1 MASPLRV
8 LLAEDSV
15 ADAELVVRELRRAG
29 FAPEAVRVDTEAGF
43 LEQLHSEFDVI
54 LSDYDMPQF
63 SGIRALE
70 LFQEK
75 TLEIPFIIIS
85 GTIGEEIAV
94 QVMRLGAS
102 DYLLKD
108 RLTRLG
114 PAIRNALE
122 QTEERRSRLR
132 AEQSLREN
140 AAFIDDVL
148 NSLTAEVVVMSESG
162 EITAT
167 NEAWNRFSRGH
178 GASGFLGQNYL
189 AMCEQSARRFGEA
202 DGLAA
207 SAGIRS
213 VLDGS
218 AAAFR
223 MEYPCHTLAVE
234 RWFEM
239 GVSPLRGARS
249 GVVITHEEITG
260 RKQAEEALR
269 LFRTL
274 VDQSNDTFEIIDP
287 PTGRFLD
294 VNAKGSAE
302 LGYRREEHLALHLWD
317 VEMTVTSSG
326 WPKLSASMQSAGS
339 GSGEGLH
346 RRKDGTTFP
355 IEFNAKWVRLDRD
368 YIVTVVRD
376 ITERKRAEAMLR
388 QTEERLYTVVE
399 NLSEGLVISDLDG
412 QLLHWNPAALRMHG
426 FTTLD
431 KGSAKPPSFRDI
443 FEFSTLD
450 GAVLP
455 PEWWPLARICRGE
468 SLRGVEVR
476 IRRLI
481 GNWRRVF
488 SYGGSI
494 VQDEEDAPLAFMT
507 IADVTERRQAEEALR
522 DLTEQLQLALQ
533 VSRMGVWRSDLR
545 SGDLTT
551 IQGGGPIS
559 GLPEEI
565 SPSSTEAFL
574 ALIHPA
580 DRPGVVA
587 RLRQATETGEPY
599 DSEFRIVLPDG
610 SPRWVSAQGRCTRD
624 PAGKPAVMIGVD
636 LDITERKM
644 AEAALRE
651 AKETLEGKVAE
662 RTAELQSAKERAE
675 SADKLKSQFL
685 ANMSHELRTPLNGV
699 LGFTEFLID
708 EKAGS
713 INARQKEYLTDVH
726 NSGSHLLQ
734 LINDVLDLAKVES
747 GQDNLRVSTFSPGKA
762 IEEVCAVV
770 KGIANKKRVELAARV
785 APELSAVSLDEKKFK
800 QICYNLISN
809 AVKFTDAGGRVS
821 LEAGAPVAGWFNFRV
836 TDTGIGIKAE
846 DLPRLFHE
854 FEQLETGTARR
865 YEGTGLGLALT
876 KRLVEMHGGQISVE
890 SLFGVG
896 STFQVRLPVRLPE
909 FAAGSSA
916 EPATGAKESDG

>member
-1 MASPLRV
+1 MVPSPLRV
-8 LLAEDSV
+8 LLAEDNA

-43 LEQLHSEFDVI
+43 VAQLQSDFDLI

-114 PAIRNALE
+114 PAIENALE
-122 QTEERRSRLR
+122 QAEERRSRLR
-132 AEQSLREN
+132 AEQALREN

-167 NEAWNRFSRGH
+167 NEAWNRFSRD
-178 GASGFLGQNYL
+178 SGGFGLLGQNFL
-189 AMCEQSARRFGEA
+189 AICDQGAPRFGAA
-202 DGLAA
+202 DGPAA
-207 SAGIRS
+207 RAGIRS

-218 AAAFR
+218 AATFR
-223 MEYPCHTLAVE
+223 LEYACHTLAAE
-234 RWFEM
+234 RWFAM
-239 GVSPLRGARS
+239 GVSPLRGVRR
-249 GVVITHEEITG
+249 GVVITNEEITG
-260 RKQAEEALR
+260 RKQAEEELR

-274 VDQSNDTFEIIDP
+274 VDQSNDIFAIIDP
-287 PTGRFLD
+287 STGRFLD
-294 VNAKGSAE
+294 VNEKGAAE
-302 LGYRREEHLALHLWD
+302 LGYQREEQLALHFWD
-317 VEMTVTSSG
+317 VEMTVTAAD
-326 WPKLSASMQSAGS
+326 WPALAADLQGAGS
-339 GSGEGLH
+339 RSGEGIH
-346 RRKDGTTFP
+346 RRKGGVMFP
-355 IEFNAKWVRLDRD
+355 IEFNSNWVALDRD
-368 YIVTVVRD
+368 YIVTVARD
-376 ITERKRAEAMLR
+376 ITLRTRAEAVLR
-388 QTEERLYTVVE
+388 QTEERLFAVVE
-399 NLSEGLVISDLDG
+399 NLSEGLVISDLEG
-412 QLLHWNPAALRMHG
+412 HLLHWNPAGLHMHG
-426 FTTLD
+426 FTTLG
-431 KGSAKPPSFRDI
+431 KGLAKLPSFRNI

-455 PEWWPLARICRGE
+455 PERWPLSRICGGE

-476 IRRLI
+476 VRRLI
-481 GNWRRVF
+481 GDWRRVF

-494 VQDEEDAPLAFMT
+494 VQDEGGNPLAFMT
-507 IADVTERRQAEEALR
+507 INDVTDRRRAEESLR
-522 DLTEQLQLALQ
+522 ERTDQLQLALQ
-533 VSRMGVWRSDLR
+533 VSRMGVWRGDLR
-545 SGDLTT
+545 SGELTT

-559 GLPEEI
+559 GLPDEI
-565 SPSSTEAFL
+565 SPTSVDAFL
-574 ALIHPA
+574 ALIHPQDLPEA
-580 DRPGVVA
+580 TA
-587 RLRQATETGEPY
+587 RLLQAAETGERY
-599 DSEFRIVLPDG
+599 HAEFRIVLPGTDI
-610 SPRWVSAQGRCTRD
+610 RWVSAQGRCTLD
-624 PAGKPAVMIGVD
+624 AAGKPAVMIGVD
-636 LDITERKM
+636 LDITERKL
-644 AEAALRE
+644 AEDALRD

-662 RTAELQSAKERAE
+662 RTAELRSAKERAE

-747 GQDNLRVSTFSPGKA
+747 GQDNLRVSTFLPGKA

-770 KGIANKKRVELAARV
+770 KGIAHKKRVEVTAQV
-785 APELSAVSLDEKKFK
+785 APEVSAVSLDEKKFK

-809 AVKFTDAGGRVS
+809 AVKFTDARGRVS
-821 LEAGAPVAGWFNFRV
+821 LEASSPAAGWFQLRV
-836 TDTGIGIKAE
+836 TDTGIGIKTE
-846 DLPRLFHE
+846 NLPRLFHE

-876 KRLVEMHGGQISVE
+876 KRLVEMHGGNISVE
-890 SLFGVG
+890 SVFGVG
-896 STFQVRLPVRLPE
+896 STFQVRLPIRLPE
-909 FAAGSSA
+909 TAA
-916 EPATGAKESDG
+916 

>member
-15 ADAELVVRELRRAG
+15 TDAELVVRELRRAG
-29 FAPEAVRVDTEAGF
+29 FAPEPVRVDTEAGF
-43 LEQLHSEFDVI
+43 LEQLQSPFDLI

-70 LFQEK
+70 LFQAQ

-102 DYLLKD
+102 DYILKD
-108 RLTRLG
+108 RLARLG
-114 PAIRNALE
+114 PAIRNAL
-122 QTEERRSRLR
+122 QQAEERRNLLS
-132 AEQSLREN
+132 AEQS
-140 AAFIDDVL
+140 
-148 NSLTAEVVVMSESG
+148 
-162 EITAT
+162 
-167 NEAWNRFSRGH
+167 
-178 GASGFLGQNYL
+178 
-189 AMCEQSARRFGEA
+189 
-202 DGLAA
+202 
-207 SAGIRS
+207 
-213 VLDGS
+213 
-218 AAAFR
+218 
-223 MEYPCHTLAVE
+223 
-234 RWFEM
+234 
-239 GVSPLRGARS
+239 
-249 GVVITHEEITG
+249 
-260 RKQAEEALR
+260 
-269 LFRTL
+269 
-274 VDQSNDTFEIIDP
+274 
-287 PTGRFLD
+287 
-294 VNAKGSAE
+294 
-302 LGYRREEHLALHLWD
+302 
-317 VEMTVTSSG
+317 
-326 WPKLSASMQSAGS
+326 
-339 GSGEGLH
+339 
-346 RRKDGTTFP
+346 
-355 IEFNAKWVRLDRD
+355 
-368 YIVTVVRD
+368 
-376 ITERKRAEAMLR
+376 LR
-388 QTEERLYTVVE
+388 QTEERLYAVVE

-412 QLLHWNPAALRMHG
+412 QLLHWNPAGLRMHG

-431 KGSAKPPSFRDI
+431 KGLAKLPSFRNI

-450 GAVLP
+450 GTVLP
-455 PEWWPLARICRGE
+455 PERWPLSRICRGE

-476 IRRLI
+476 VRRLV
-481 GNWRRVF
+481 GDWRRVF

-494 VQDEEDAPLAFMT
+494 VQDEGSTPLAFVT
-507 IADVTERRQAEEALR
+507 ITDVTERRKAEETLR
-522 DLTEQLQLALQ
+522 ERTEQLQLALQ
-533 VSRMGVWRSDLR
+533 VSRMGVWRGDLR
-545 SGDLTT
+545 SGELTT

-559 GLPEEI
+559 GLPDEI
-565 SPSSTEAFL
+565 SPSSVEAFL
-574 ALIHPA
+574 ALIHPQ
-580 DRPGVVA
+580 DVPEVTA
-587 RLRQATETGEPY
+587 RFLQATETGEAY
-599 DSEFRIVLPDG
+599 HTEFRLILPDAG
-610 SPRWVSAQGRCTRD
+610 IRWVSAQGRCTLD
-624 PAGKPAVMIGVD
+624 ATGKPTVMIGVD

-644 AEAALRE
+644 AEDSLRD
-651 AKETLEGKVAE
+651 AKQTLERKVAE

-713 INARQKEYLTDVH
+713 INPRQREYLTDVH

-770 KGIANKKRVELAARV
+770 KGIANKKRVEVTASV

-809 AVKFTDAGGRVS
+809 AVKFTDASGRVS
-821 LEAGAPVAGWFNFRV
+821 LEASAPEAGWFVLRV
-836 TDTGIGIKAE
+836 SDTGIGIKAE

-876 KRLVEMHGGQISVE
+876 KRLVEMHGGTVSVE

-896 STFQVRLPVRLPE
+896 STFQVRLPIHLPE
-909 FAAGSSA
+909 S
-916 EPATGAKESDG
+916 PAS